1 MDVALRGGA
10 LAGYGQL
17 TITTTAAAIGSLVDL
32 TETHL
37 RADPDNTVTIYLGD
51 SAVTSSNGYALPAGE
66 IAVEPVRN
74 LSTVYAVT
82 ASGTATLYYKSYR
95 K

>member
-1 MDVALRGGA
+1 MDVSPRGA
-10 LAGYGQL
+10 TLVGYGK
-17 TITTTAAAIGSLVDL
+17 TTVTTTAAAIGSLVDL
-32 TETHL
+32 METHL

-51 SAVTSSNGYALPAGE
+51 ANVTSSNGYALPAGE
-66 IAVEPVRN
+66 VALEPVRD
-74 LSTVYAVT
+74 LGTIYAVV